1 MSGSG
6 RLKLF
11 FPGGKHSVYKF
22 FAGDLHELMKK
33 LAYEFW
39 EQRGR
44 PEGSPEVDWQK
55 AQERLR
61 SYSSASPV
69 GPPFSAFSMGPSQ

>member
-33 LAYEFW
+33 LTSF
-39 EQRGR
+39 
-44 PEGSPEVDWQK
+44 GSKEAARKGHRKSIGKKPRK
-55 AQERLR
+55 
-61 SYSSASPV
+61 
-69 GPPFSAFSMGPSQ
+69 G